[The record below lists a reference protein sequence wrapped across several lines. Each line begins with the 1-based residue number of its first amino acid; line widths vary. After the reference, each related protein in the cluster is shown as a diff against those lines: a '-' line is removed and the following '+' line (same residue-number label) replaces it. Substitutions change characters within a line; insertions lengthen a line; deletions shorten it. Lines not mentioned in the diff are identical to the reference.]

1 MSVLEQITLWQRRK
15 ERERLYC
22 GTGYGQFC
30 VFSLDL
36 ATSCRYARASLD
48 DATDY
53 ATSLGVVAFF
63 LYRPQYR
70 PTVVSLDGKGGSGVG
85 GHQQPSDKK
94 KSLPFVFHLRRAYRT
109 FINWNILINTVTP
122 NLLWLAVFTWLWF
135 LVSRN
140 LLWCLLLNIL

>member
-1 MSVLEQITLWQRRK
+1 MRLYGIGQQQDIEREREELLLVSVLEQITLWQRRK

-53 ATSLGVVAFF
+53 ATSLGVVACFF
-63 LYRPQYR
+63 IGRNRGPQ
-70 PTVVSLDGKGGSGVG
+70 
-85 GHQQPSDKK
+85 
-94 KSLPFVFHLRRAYRT
+94 
-109 FINWNILINTVTP
+109 
-122 NLLWLAVFTWLWF
+122 
-135 LVSRN
+135 
-140 LLWCLLLNIL
+140 